1 MHATDRRQKII
12 VFEATQRCNLGC
24 RFCYN
29 IWHRYQDAAH
39 GDLSPSQTREMLAKL
54 LKEARPSLFTISG
67 GEPTLRPDLVDIT
80 LQAALSGAT
89 VYLITNGQLLDKKMA
104 KTLVR
109 AGVNTFEIQ
118 LLSDRPEEHEYLQG
132 CKGSFKKSVEG
143 IRAVLA
149 TKARMVAALIV
160 TKINLARLW
169 ETLEFTQ
176 KLGTH
181 GVMLN
186 RFNPG
191 GRGIDNIEE
200 LSLGPQEVL
209 DMLAIAE
216 EFACKFRYPISCSI
230 PIPVCLVE
238 MKNYP
243 HLGFGFC
250 SAGTEDC
257 YPVLDSEGFLRPCN
271 HSPLVLGNIREKG
284 FWELMD
290 SQKRRDF
297 IEEIPELC
305 RGCKDLETCRASCR
319 AAAWECGGSE
329 PFVAE
334 ILDNV
339 KR

>member
-12 VFEATQRCNLGC
+12 VFEATQRCNLRC

-29 IWHRYQDAAH
+29 TWHRHPDAAH
-39 GDLSPSQTREMLAKL
+39 GDLSPSQTRQMLAKL
-54 LKEARPSLFTISG
+54 LREARPTLFTISG
-67 GEPTLRPDLVDIT
+67 GEPTLRPDIVDIT

-89 VYLITNGQLLDKKMA
+89 VYLITNGQLLDKKLA

-109 AGVNTFEIQ
+109 AGISTFEIQ
-118 LLSDRPEEHEYLQG
+118 LLSDRAEEHEYLQG
-132 CKGSFKKSVEG
+132 CPGSFEKSLKG
-143 IRAVLA
+143 IEAVLS
-149 TKARMVAALIV
+149 TKARMVAALIA
-160 TKINLARLW
+160 TKVNLPRLSQ
-169 ETLEFTQ
+169 TLEFTQ
-176 KLGTH
+176 SLGAH

-191 GRGIDNIEE
+191 GRGLENLEE
-200 LSLGPQEVL
+200 LSLSPAEVL
-209 DMLAIAE
+209 EMLEVAE
-216 EFACKFRYPISCSI
+216 RFAVEKRFPISISI
-230 PIPVCLVE
+230 PIPCCLVDT
-238 MKNYP
+238 KAYP

-250 SAGTEDC
+250 SAGTEEC
-257 YPVLDSEGFLRPCN
+257 YPVVDSEGFLRPCN
-271 HSPLVLGNIREKG
+271 HSPLVLGNIREQG

-290 SQKRRDF
+290 SSQRRDF

-305 RGCKDLETCRASCR
+305 QGCKDLQTCRASCR

-334 ILDNV
+334 VLDNV